1 MYTICPTDHT
11 WPNPLAHFKVV
22 CATKWSEWSGCV
34 QCLPLGF
41 PQGSLR
47 NARMLRVRLGRVCCK
62 EWEPQSDATHPPSKT
77 AVRFNVI
84 YHNWSR
90 KVSQTQAG
98 AMRMSPALSIIY
110 SEVDVAMKQH
120 PDSSFFRGHKPLLT
134 PFLDPCPAC
143 LRISSLQRY
152 PTITRTTMN
161 LPAETSQPI
170 WSQSFASAGHR
181 HSRARRSGCI
191 INSFIL
197 YHIYPPNIYAC
208 CTMSCIYIYEI
219 F

>member
-1 MYTICPTDHT
+1 
-11 WPNPLAHFKVV
+11 
-22 CATKWSEWSGCV
+22 
-34 QCLPLGF
+34 
-41 PQGSLR
+41 
-47 NARMLRVRLGRVCCK
+47 
-62 EWEPQSDATHPPSKT
+62 
-77 AVRFNVI
+77 
-84 YHNWSR
+84 
-90 KVSQTQAG
+90 
-98 AMRMSPALSIIY
+98 MSPALSIIY
-110 SEVDVAMKQH
+110 SEVDVATKQH
-120 PDSSFFRGHKPLLT
+120 PDSSFFHSHKPLLT

-181 HSRARRSGCI
+181 HSRSRRSGCI

-208 CTMSCIYIYEI
+208 CTMLCIYIYYI
-219 F
+219 FLAYIILLYICLCILSLYIYYIYILYIYILYKY